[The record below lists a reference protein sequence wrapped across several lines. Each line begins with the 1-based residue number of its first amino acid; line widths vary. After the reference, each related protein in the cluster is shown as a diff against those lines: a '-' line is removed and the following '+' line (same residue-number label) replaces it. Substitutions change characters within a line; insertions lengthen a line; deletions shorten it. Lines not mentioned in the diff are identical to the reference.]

1 MMDGDAAFFI
11 VDPETDENAATFD
24 DATGPIANIK
34 KTEKTRAAAMVYRR
48 IIRNTPTIIISWSCW
63 SSIVD
68 VDDRRR
74 RASTRLR
81 FGQVA
86 NRTKIVRIDPKF
98 NEL

>member
-1 MMDGDAAFFI
+1 MDGDAAFFI

-74 RASTRLR
+74 RASASGVDPFAVRAGCEPYKNST
-81 FGQVA
+81 
-86 NRTKIVRIDPKF
+86 NRSKI
-98 NEL
+98 